1 MFNKQAAVS
10 FGYRITSRRR
20 VILDLIKK
28 LAASQLND
36 FKDIP
41 GKACLNALITMTI
54 CEHWKL
60 AYEKNNTYEII
71 MQENR
76 ISFVIRNFPV
86 YELHN

>member
-1 MFNKQAAVS
+1 MAIDFRLDKTLAV
-10 FGYRITSRRR
+10 
-20 VILDLIKK
+20 
-28 LAASQLND
+28 SQLND

-41 GKACLNALITMTI
+41 GKACLNGLITMTF

-76 ISFVIRNFPV
+76 ISHVIRNFPV
-86 YELHN
+86 YERHN